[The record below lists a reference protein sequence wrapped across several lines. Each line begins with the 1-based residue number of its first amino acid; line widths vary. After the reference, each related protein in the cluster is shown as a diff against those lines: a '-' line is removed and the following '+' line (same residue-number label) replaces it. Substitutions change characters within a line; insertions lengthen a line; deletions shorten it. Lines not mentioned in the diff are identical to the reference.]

1 MFRLEHLE
9 QRQELEETSWPTVA
23 QDDRNGIGFA
33 REECHEMDGELLAG
47 IILDFRQESR
57 DGIDPLL
64 LRRPS
69 RPSA

>member
-1 MFRLEHLE
+1 
-9 QRQELEETSWPTVA
+9 
-23 QDDRNGIGFA
+23 
-33 REECHEMDGELLAG
+33 MDGELLAG